1 MKKGLIVCLMIMSIF
16 VSMMQRTPVLAQES
30 KIDLSMIETLTEKAI
45 EDGIF
50 PGACHIILRFLW
62 RRTNL

>member
-50 PGACHIILRFLW
+50 PGASIL
-62 RRTNL
+62 